1 MKQGHIMY
9 VWVGK
14 SKVTQINHFSK
25 WKWQVCN
32 WHGKH
37 EYVKFQTTYQ
47 KLRLQFAMYNHLH
60 TFDQSLK
67 YINIHFY
74 FIVDLD
80 P

>member
-1 MKQGHIMY
+1 MKMASMQLA
-9 VWVGK
+9 
-14 SKVTQINHFSK
+14 
-25 WKWQVCN
+25 WQ
-32 WHGKH
+32 H